1 MRIANFIQVVWI
13 GLLFCVPAFGQ
24 AKYEYTAKDCVA
36 FAKKNNPQVRSALIA
51 IDIQR
56 QVNRQITAAALPGV
70 NASGNFTY
78 NAKVPVQS
86 FPNFI
91 SAATY
96 GVLTQEGVKNGTGT
110 AITAPSDFGF
120 INAAFGSKYI
130 ASGGVQLD
138 QLLFDG
144 QVFVGLKARK
154 TVIDLQTKVADLTEE
169 IIDANIYK
177 IYYQLVAGKTQIV
190 LLDSNITRLEKLL
203 RDTKIIYTNGFAEK
217 VDVSKVT
224 VQLTNLQT
232 ARLTALNTI
241 GGGYLGLKLLIGM
254 PMRDTLVLTEEITD
268 EKLQSNMLS
277 DTAYQYENRKEYQ
290 LLQLTKKLRDL
301 NIQRYQY
308 SGLPTLALN
317 GGYTYTA
324 QRNSFNFF
332 SKNQPWFPAA
342 YIGLQLNVPIF
353 NGFRRQAQV
362 QQARLERQQTL
373 VSIDSAQLSIDR
385 EVAQAR
391 LDYTTAMASL
401 DYQKSNVQLATEVY
415 EQTKKKYEIG
425 TGSQTEIN
433 ASQSDLQQAQ
443 TNYVA
448 ALYDA
453 ITARID
459 YLKAVGR
466 LNSL

>member
-1 MRIANFIQVVWI
+1 MRRSIYINIVGIF
-13 GLLFCVPAFGQ
+13 LLFFTSVQGQ
-24 AKYEYTAKDCVA
+24 NRYNFTAKECIA
-36 FAKKNNPQVRSALIA
+36 FAKKHNPQVRSALIA

-78 NAKVPVQS
+78 NAKVAVQS

-110 AITAPSDFGF
+110 PIAAPADFGF
-120 INAAFGSKYI
+120 INAAFGTKYL
-130 ASGGVQLD
+130 ANGGVQLQ

-169 IIDANIYK
+169 IINANIYK
-177 IYYQLVAGKTQIV
+177 IYYQLVAGKTQVI
-190 LLDSNITRLEKLL
+190 LIDSNIARLEKLL
-203 RDTKIIYTNGFAEK
+203 RDTKIIYQNGFAEK

-241 GGGYLGLKLLIGM
+241 GGGYLGLKFLIGM
-254 PMRDTLVLTEEITD
+254 PMRDTLMLTEEITD
-268 EKLQSNMLS
+268 EKLKSNMIADS
-277 DTAYQYENRKEYQ
+277 AYKYEDRKEYQ
-290 LLQLTKKLRDL
+290 LLQLTKRLRDL

-317 GGYTYTA
+317 GSYAYNA
-324 QRNSFNFF
+324 QRNEFNFF
-332 SKNQPWFPAA
+332 NTHKPWFPSA
-342 YIGLQLNVPIF
+342 YIGLQLNIPIF

-373 VSIDSAQLSIDR
+373 VSIDSAELSIDR
-385 EVAQAR
+385 DVAQAK
-391 LDYTTAMASL
+391 LDYATAIATL
-401 DYQKSNVQLATEVY
+401 DYQKANQQLATEVY

-433 ASQSDLQQAQ
+433 AAQSDLQQAQ
-443 TNYVA
+443 TNYVN

-453 ITARID
+453 IRARID

-466 LNSL
+466 LNDL